1 MKEINA
7 DAVPM
12 PQVDEI
18 PDWYREVWHE
28 PMQYVV
34 QISNQSDLSLN
45 VLREFIKC
53 HDKPGALSGSVVSS
67 CNEPGKGGGA
77 CLDAPTSEV
86 TDPDSATVE
95 RVARAIWEVL
105 DCKEEGR
112 ERLKVYA
119 KAAISAINQG
129 DK

>member
-1 MKEINA
+1 MTDYQTARIEAASKAVLVMWKKYNRDPALFHSTEYAKTCLEAA

-12 PQVDEI
+12 PQD
-18 PDWYREVWHE
+18 D
-28 PMQYVV
+28 
-34 QISNQSDLSLN
+34 
-45 VLREFIKC
+45 
-53 HDKPGALSGSVVSS
+53 
-67 CNEPGKGGGA
+67 
-77 CLDAPTSEV
+77 
-86 TDPDSATVE
+86 DSAMVE